1 MQDEY
6 EQQADPTTI
15 PETPTLAL
23 SRIGAPQAAWE
34 PLLAALRPGAAATAD
49 SIRTAAGL
57 PGELAAD
64 LAADIEGFA
73 RVAVWERATIRRE
86 DGVVLDGGFWRHRD
100 DRPRPLVVIPSAWG
114 APWQAFAILAFKLSL
129 QGYHVLAYQPRG
141 FFRSGG
147 FIGVCGEEDWRD
159 ASAAIDWATR
169 RTGAE
174 PTKVGFFG
182 DSYGAGI
189 SCMAAAHDPRVDAVV
204 ALSGWSDLA
213 ACMYGNSTRRIR
225 AFQALLA
232 ATKTQDGQTIGHLDA
247 ATQALLD
254 DFFVHRNM
262 DEVTAWAAVRSP
274 VTHVDAINARRVPI
288 LIGGHWHETL
298 CPVNQTLDMF
308 HRLTGPKRLLLSI
321 GDHSGAELPGL
332 AGLPNRVVD
341 EGYRWLAHHL
351 LGEENGVDT
360 LPQVANEVMFTYTT
374 VPLPVPI
381 TVPNLPPLSRLIVR
395 PADVEERKAW
405 ADVTG
410 STERLH
416 LKPASRP
423 DLLHPKDGELSQG
436 VAPTWERPFTA
447 GADAGFTAAE
457 NPVTTGTAE
466 VYGAPVT
473 YRTRWFDRQN
483 AAVWKTPVLPAAK
496 NVRGTPRLHLTFTP
510 SASSAT
516 LVAYLFDVNPVLG
529 TARIITH
536 EPKTFLD
543 VTPNEPITTDIDLQ
557 AAAYDIPAGH
567 RLMLVVSSRDQLYAD
582 ASIDRT
588 EIDVR
593 STAADPTY
601 LDLPLS

>member
-1 MQDEY
+1 MQDEH
-6 EQQADPTTI
+6 EQQADPTLL
-15 PETPTLAL
+15 PVPPAVAL

-34 PLLAALRPGAAATAD
+34 PLLAALRPGARAVTGAATA
-49 SIRTAAGL
+49 GL
-57 PGELAAD
+57 PDD
-64 LAADIEGFA
+64 LAADIAGFTQI
-73 RVAVWERATIRRE
+73 AVWERATIRRE

-100 DRPRPLVVIPSAWG
+100 GNPRPLVVIPSAWG

-129 QGYHVLAYQPRG
+129 QGYDVLAYQPRG

-159 ASAAIDWATR
+159 ASAAIDWATAQ
-169 RTGAE
+169 TGSA

-189 SCMAAAHDPRVDAVV
+189 SCMAAAHDPRVEAVV

-213 ACMYGNSTRRIR
+213 ACMYGNDTRRIR

-232 ATKTQDGQTIGHLDA
+232 ATKNEAGEAIGHLDP
-247 ATQALLD
+247 ATRALLD

-262 DEVTAWAAVRSP
+262 DAVTEWAAVRSP
-274 VTHVDAINARRVPI
+274 VTYVDAINARRVPI

-298 CPVNQTLDMF
+298 CPVEQTLDMF
-308 HRLTGPKRLLLSI
+308 ERLTGPKRLLLSI

-381 TVPNLPPLSRLIVR
+381 TVPNLPPISRLIVR
-395 PADVEERKAW
+395 PAEVEERKAW

-416 LKPASRP
+416 LKPATKP
-423 DLLHPKDGELSQG
+423 DLLHPQDGELSQG
-436 VAPTWERPFTA
+436 VAPSWERPFTA

-457 NPVTTGTAE
+457 NPVTTGAAE

-473 YRTRWFDRQN
+473 YRTRWFERKN
-483 AAVWKTPVLPAAK
+483 AAIWKTPVLPAVK
-496 NVRGTPRLHLTFTP
+496 SVRGTPRLHLTFTP
-510 SASSAT
+510 SAVSAT

-529 TARIITH
+529 TAEIITH
-536 EPKTFLD
+536 QPKTFLD
-543 VTPNEPITTDIDLQ
+543 VIPNEPITTHIDLQ

-567 RLMLVVSSRDQLYAD
+567 RLMLALTSRDQLYAD

-588 EIDVR
+588 EIAVH
-593 STAADPTY
+593 STAENPTY

>member
-6 EQQADPTTI
+6 EQHDGAV
-15 PETPTLAL
+15 TPTVAL
-23 SRIGAPQAAWE
+23 TRIGAPQEVWE
-34 PLLAALRPGAAATAD
+34 PLLAALRPGAAASLT
-49 SIRTAAGL
+49 AGL
-57 PGELAAD
+57 PESLADDVA
-64 LAADIEGFA
+64 GFTRIA
-73 RVAVWERATIRRE
+73 LWERATIRRE

-100 DRPRPLVVIPSAWG
+100 EQPRPLVVIPSAWG

-129 QGYHVLAYQPRG
+129 QGYNVLAYQPRG
-141 FFRSGG
+141 FFGSGG
-147 FIGVCGEEDWRD
+147 FIGVCGEDDWDD
-159 ASAAIDWATR
+159 ASAAIDWATL

-189 SCMAAAHDPRVDAVV
+189 SCIAAARDERVDAVV

-213 ACMYGNSTRRIR
+213 SCMYENHTRRIR
-225 AFQALLA
+225 TFQALLA
-232 ATKTQDGQTIGHLDA
+232 ATKNERGETIGRFDA
-247 ATQALLD
+247 ATQAQFD
-254 DFFVHRNM
+254 NFFAHRDM
-262 DEVTAWAAVRSP
+262 GEVMAWATPRSP
-274 VTHVDAINARRVPI
+274 VTHVEAINTRRVPL

-308 HRLTGPKRLLLSI
+308 QRLTGPKRLLLSI
-321 GDHSGAELPGL
+321 GDHSGAELLGL

-360 LPQVANEVMFTYTT
+360 LPEVANEVMFTYTT
-374 VPLPVPI
+374 VPLPVPV
-381 TVPNLPPLSRLIVR
+381 TVPNLPPISRIIVE
-395 PADVEERKAW
+395 PAEVEERKAW

-416 LKPASRP
+416 LKPASKP
-423 DLLHPKDGELSQG
+423 DFLHPEDGELSQG

-457 NPVTTGTAE
+457 NPVTTGAAE
-466 VYGAPVT
+466 VYGTPVT
-473 YRTRWFDRQN
+473 YRTRWFDRRH
-483 AAVWKTPVLPAAK
+483 AAVWKTPVLPSVK
-496 NVRGTPRLHLTFTP
+496 SVRGVPRLHLTFTP
-510 SASSAT
+510 SAASAT
-516 LVAYLFDVNPVLG
+516 LVAYLFDVDPVLG

-536 EPKTFLD
+536 EPKTFLG
-543 VTPNEPITTDIDLQ
+543 VTPNEPVTTDIDLQ

-567 RLMLVVSSRDQLYAD
+567 RLMLVLASRDQLYAD

-588 EIDVR
+588 RIDVR